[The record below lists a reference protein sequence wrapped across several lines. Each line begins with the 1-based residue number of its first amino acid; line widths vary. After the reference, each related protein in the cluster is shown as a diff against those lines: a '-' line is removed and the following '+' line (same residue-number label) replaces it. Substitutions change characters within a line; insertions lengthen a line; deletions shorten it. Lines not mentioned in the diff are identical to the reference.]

1 MSHPLGALAIVP
13 AIPIIVKAIP
23 AVLSFLGGKK
33 KKKAEQRAQEYA
45 ASEQA
50 IAAGQAVAATQVMTD
65 RDLQILRDVWP
76 QVRSAANWTDINWS
90 AIGMPQGPQL
100 SPAADAAIK
109 HVWPQVHVAARF
121 DDVNW
126 TYHSVP
132 VEKVASLLPVPE
144 LPDHMQPPTV
154 AQPITPGNF
163 VTDPQGRTLV
173 DSRTGQPI
181 QAGMLGADIPK
192 EYLIAGGVGLALL
205 LILSQRR

>member
-1 MSHPLGALAIVP
+1 MSHPLGSLAIVP
-13 AIPIIVKAIP
+13 AIPIIIKAIP
-23 AVLSFLGGKK
+23 AVFSFLGGKK
-33 KKKAEQRAQEYA
+33 KKKAEQRAQQYA

-50 IAAGQAVAATQVMTD
+50 ISAGQAVAATQVMTEAD
-65 RDLQILRDVWP
+65 KAFLRKVWP
-76 QVRSAANWTDINWS
+76 SIRVAASFDHPNWASLGYPAGPPLTPAAKAAITDAWPTVRVAAN
-90 AIGMPQGPQL
+90 
-100 SPAADAAIK
+100 
-109 HVWPQVHVAARF
+109 F

-126 TYHSVP
+126 TYHAVP
-132 VEKVASLLPVPE
+132 IEKVASLLPVPE

-163 VTDPQGRTLV
+163 ATDSQGRTLV

-181 QAGMLGADIPK
+181 QAGMFGADIPK